1 MPTIGRLVGPGDFM
15 SIRNEN
21 NLSPS
26 QVSGLSLLIPGLG
39 QLYNGQFRKGLIFQL
54 VAFTSYILFALM
66 IFVSSITA
74 LLVKVSSDSKLKVNE
89 ELASVFGALHESGL
103 SPFFLVFSLII
114 LGFVAFSARD
124 AFQTAVKTRKKPIY
138 RDFYIEMSEACGS
151 SYLAHVFAILA
162 CFVLAF
168 FVLVPAPPKQ
178 VVTEFVFYDT
188 PEEEAVKPPVVH
200 NHVTS
205 HNRIASATADQSR
218 SPALAKLTAQTPAQA
233 QSKSQ
238 SKSQAQAQSR
248 GPVPNLVPVHRN
260 SLLIPVPQ
268 PTAVQPR
275 NMVLASALP
284 SLTPQAKSAVSAPMS
299 TASMSSKPMSLV
311 PVPTAVAAAQ
321 NLPSPLP
328 LKAMTGFAVV
338 EPVMPRAVSGQAA
351 RFGTAGGAA
360 APQPVSISPT
370 SGFEP
375 SPVAVG
381 TAADPSGS
389 GSYSGPAPSPVRNTA
404 SNAGRSG
411 ISGLSGKG
419 PVVTAVVRPAAG
431 SGARGGQDDHT
442 ASEEGKGKSPVT
454 SAREPDFSLYMSR
467 LQSLI
472 KKRWF
477 PPRHPMANHVK
488 AVFDVSRDGT
498 MSGLRLV
505 RSSGITIIDRA
516 ALEAINSAAP
526 FPPLPE
532 YSPPSVT
539 IEFSFD
545 YNVFSKS
552 GVNP

>member
-1 MPTIGRLVGPGDFM
+1 M
-15 SIRNEN
+15 SIRKEN

-26 QVSGLSLLIPGLG
+26 QVSGLSLLMPGLG

-74 LLVKVSSDSKLKVNE
+74 LLVKLSTDSKLKVNE

-124 AFQTAVKTRKKPIY
+124 AFQTAVKPRKSPIY
-138 RDFYIEMSEACGS
+138 RDFYVEMSEACGS
-151 SYLAHVFAILA
+151 SYLAHVFAMLA
-162 CFVLAF
+162 CLVLAF

-188 PEEEAVKPPVVH
+188 PEEEEIKPPVVR
-200 NHVTS
+200 NHVTT
-205 HNRIASATADQSR
+205 HNHIASASVHQAR
-218 SPALAKLTAQTPAQA
+218 SPALLK
-233 QSKSQ
+233 SSQ
-238 SKSQAQAQSR
+238 SHSQTQSQTQTQAERSGSSAPPR
-248 GPVPNLVPVHRN
+248 SAVPVPVSVPAPVLMPLHRT
-260 SLLIPVPQ
+260 SLLNPVPQ
-268 PTAVQPR
+268 PVAAQPK
-275 NMVLASALP
+275 NISPASAMPAP
-284 SLTPQAKSAVSAPMS
+284 SLSEPILNRQIASPVSPALMPTPASASQILPR
-299 TASMSSKPMSLV
+299 PL
-311 PVPTAVAAAQ
+311 PVPI
-321 NLPSPLP
+321 NIKGMSN
-328 LKAMTGFAVV
+328 FA
-338 EPVMPRAVSGQAA
+338 EATPAMPRAARGIVSSI
-351 RFGTAGGAA
+351 GTAGGVG
-360 APQPVSISPT
+360 APQPIAISSS
-370 SGFEP
+370 SGFQP
-375 SPVAVG
+375 SLVAVG
-381 TAADPSGS
+381 TASDPAASTS
-389 GSYSGPAPSPVRNTA
+389 QAPAPVRATA
-404 SNAGRSG
+404 PSTSGAG
-411 ISGLSGKG
+411 ISGKG
-419 PVVTAVVRPAAG
+419 PVVTAVVRPASG
-431 SGARGGQDDHT
+431 SGARGGQDEHT

-454 SAREPDFSLYMSR
+454 AAREPDFSLYMSR
-467 LQSLI
+467 LQALI
-472 KKRWF
+472 KRRWF

>member
-1 MPTIGRLVGPGDFM
+1 M

-26 QVSGLSLLIPGLG
+26 QVSGLSLLMPGLG

-168 FVLVPAPPKQ
+168 FVLVPAPPRQ

-205 HNRIASATADQSR
+205 HNRIASATAEQSR
-218 SPALAKLTAQTPAQA
+218 SPALAKLTAQS

-238 SKSQAQAQSR
+238 SQSQSQAQSQSQSQSKSQSQAQVQSQSR
-248 GPVPNLVPVHRN
+248 NPVPNLVPVHRN

-268 PTAVQPR
+268 PTAIQPR
-275 NMVLASALP
+275 NTALASALP
-284 SLTPQAKSAVSAPMS
+284 SLTPQARSADSAPMS
-299 TASMSSKPMSLV
+299 TKPMSLK

-321 NLPSPLP
+321 VIPSPLP
-328 LKAMTGFAVV
+328 LKSMTGFAVV

-351 RFGTAGGAA
+351 HFGTASGAA
-360 APQPVSISPT
+360 APQPISISPT
-370 SGFEP
+370 SGSGP
-375 SPVAVG
+375 SPVAIG

-404 SNAGRSG
+404 SNAGSSG

-454 SAREPDFSLYMSR
+454 SAREPDFSVYMSR
-467 LQSLI
+467 LQALI

-505 RSSGITIIDRA
+505 RSSGISIIDRA